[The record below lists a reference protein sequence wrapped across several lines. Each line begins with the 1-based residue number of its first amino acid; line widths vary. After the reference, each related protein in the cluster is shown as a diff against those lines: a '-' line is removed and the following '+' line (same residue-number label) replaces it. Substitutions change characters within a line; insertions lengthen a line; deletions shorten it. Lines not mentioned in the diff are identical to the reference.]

1 MNDSDT
7 NVGTRQSVVAIVR
20 EDDVLKGVEL
30 RKRDG
35 ATEILWAKS
44 TEDIDVDWQ
53 SFAAEC
59 DLSVKSAADEGTD
72 SERTVVIGFGSA
84 GTVFHRASVP
94 PVEEQEI
101 ESIVQLQ
108 AETRL
113 PLPSEQTE
121 LAWRADPAQNG
132 QIGVT
137 MVVAR
142 KELLR
147 EFVRD
152 VRPLD
157 PTRIIL
163 DCEGIIKAWR
173 TVFSEYEEEA
183 VVVSMSARSTQ
194 VCLARDGRL
203 SNAVILDLGLEDLSG
218 ESPTER
224 TETTEK
230 IALDMGID
238 SLSSEAHVGQTEIAE
253 RFVRDMKSVMDLFG
267 FEDPGRVPVLV
278 LSDDS
283 TTYVS
288 IVSSLRSAELN
299 ARVVLPNVRTLA
311 SQGES
316 GVQWIYDYR
325 AAIGLGLMALEDGA
339 DELKI
344 FENVY
349 SRFETLMALED
360 GADELKI
367 FENVYSRFETEQKKH
382 WIYSPKVACAIAGVM
397 LLLLAIVFYATDMKS
412 PKAITARLDAAAK
425 ARLKAGVLEAGMDL
439 DALDASAS
447 EAEMDLDA
455 LIKAVKAQLK
465 AAASEAEMDL
475 DALDASA
482 SEAGTD
488 LDALVKAIKAQ
499 PRRKVAALEA
509 KIDLD
514 ALKASVSEARKDLD
528 ALVQRQKLIRMVA
541 RERPDILALLKL
553 ITDSGERGVLLNG
566 VSFKKDSKVSITG
579 QVQSDVQLY
588 KFQKTLDKNKD
599 MTDVKITNIG
609 RVSSKSGGGPAG
621 RPGGPPSGG
630 ARGKGGITFTITFH
644 YKNFTKKTARAQS

>member
-1 MNDSDT
+1 
-7 NVGTRQSVVAIVR
+7 
-20 EDDVLKGVEL
+20 
-30 RKRDG
+30 
-35 ATEILWAKS
+35 
-44 TEDIDVDWQ
+44 
-53 SFAAEC
+53 
-59 DLSVKSAADEGTD
+59 
-72 SERTVVIGFGSA
+72 
-84 GTVFHRASVP
+84 
-94 PVEEQEI
+94 
-101 ESIVQLQ
+101 
-108 AETRL
+108 
-113 PLPSEQTE
+113 
-121 LAWRADPAQNG
+121 
-132 QIGVT
+132 
-137 MVVAR
+137 
-142 KELLR
+142 
-147 EFVRD
+147 
-152 VRPLD
+152 
-157 PTRIIL
+157 
-163 DCEGIIKAWR
+163 
-173 TVFSEYEEEA
+173 
-183 VVVSMSARSTQ
+183 
-194 VCLARDGRL
+194 
-203 SNAVILDLGLEDLSG
+203 
-218 ESPTER
+218 
-224 TETTEK
+224 
-230 IALDMGID
+230 
-238 SLSSEAHVGQTEIAE
+238 
-253 RFVRDMKSVMDLFG
+253 
-267 FEDPGRVPVLV
+267 
-278 LSDDS
+278 
-283 TTYVS
+283 
-288 IVSSLRSAELN
+288 
-299 ARVVLPNVRTLA
+299 
-311 SQGES
+311 
-316 GVQWIYDYR
+316 
-325 AAIGLGLMALEDGA
+325 
-339 DELKI
+339 
-344 FENVY
+344 
-349 SRFETLMALED
+349 
-360 GADELKI
+360 
-367 FENVYSRFETEQKKH
+367 
-382 WIYSPKVACAIAGVM
+382 M

>member
-108 AETRL
+108 AERRL

-121 LAWRADPAQNG
+121 LAWLADPAQNG

-142 KELLR
+142 KELLQ
-147 EFVRD
+147 
-152 VRPLD
+152 
-157 PTRIIL
+157 
-163 DCEGIIKAWR
+163 
-173 TVFSEYEEEA
+173 EEA

-349 SRFETLMALED
+349 SRFETCC
-360 GADELKI
+360 
-367 FENVYSRFETEQKKH
+367 SC
-382 WIYSPKVACAIAGVM
+382 W
-397 LLLLAIVFYATDMKS
+397 LLSSM
-412 PKAITARLDAAAK
+412 RLTL
-425 ARLKAGVLEAGMDL
+425 R
-439 DALDASAS
+439 
-447 EAEMDLDA
+447 
-455 LIKAVKAQLK
+455 
-465 AAASEAEMDL
+465 
-475 DALDASA
+475 
-482 SEAGTD
+482 
-488 LDALVKAIKAQ
+488 
-499 PRRKVAALEA
+499 
-509 KIDLD
+509 
-514 ALKASVSEARKDLD
+514 
-528 ALVQRQKLIRMVA
+528 VQRQ
-541 RERPDILALLKL
+541 
-553 ITDSGERGVLLNG
+553 SQRG
-566 VSFKKDSKVSITG
+566 S
-579 QVQSDVQLY
+579 
-588 KFQKTLDKNKD
+588 
-599 MTDVKITNIG
+599 M
-609 RVSSKSGGGPAG
+609 
-621 RPGGPPSGG
+621 GPPK
-630 ARGKGGITFTITFH
+630 RGSR
-644 YKNFTKKTARAQS
+644 RAFWRRGWT